1 VPLKGLLAGGDFGV
15 GTFSRLDGKRTVLDG
30 KLYQALVD
38 GSVRQGV
45 LRFDARTAQAIQLSD
60 SATFERF
67 EAGSLSK
74 RDIDQVE
81 RHRPKTPRP

>member
-1 VPLKGLLAGGDFGV
+1 VPLKGLLTGGDFGV

-30 KLYQALVD
+30 KVYQALVD
-38 GSVRQGV
+38 GSVRQGL
-45 LRFDARTAQAIQLSD
+45 LRFDARTALVIQLPD
-60 SATFERF
+60 SAAFERF

-74 RDIDQVE
+74 RDIDQVK